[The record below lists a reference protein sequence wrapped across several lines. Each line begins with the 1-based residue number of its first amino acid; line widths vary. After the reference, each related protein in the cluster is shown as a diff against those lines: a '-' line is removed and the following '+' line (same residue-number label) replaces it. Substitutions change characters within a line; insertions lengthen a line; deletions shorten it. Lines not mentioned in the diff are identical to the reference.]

1 MANIQSAKTRIRRNE
16 RRAAINKSRMS
27 RVRTFLRKVEEAIEA
42 GDQKQAADAYK
53 AVQPELMRA
62 SSKGLFHK
70 NTVARKL
77 SRLTT
82 RIKALKA

>member
-1 MANIQSAKTRIRRNE
+1 MANIKSAKTRIRRNE
-16 RRAAINKSRMS
+16 RRADINKSRMS

-53 AVQPELMRA
+53 VVQPELMRA
-62 SSKGLFHK
+62 SAKGLFHK
-70 NTVARKL
+70 NTIARKM